1 MGRNTAD
8 FQASALFHG
17 THHPFQVGDVV
28 EPTLIDPTS
37 AYARPSDAKAWATP
51 DEESAFR
58 FGSRKTGRAAKVFQ
72 VEPVEEGEPE
82 FLNNDPNSGQVFSKK
97 GFRVVKQVR

>member
-1 MGRNTAD
+1 MRNNAD

-17 THHPFQVGDVV
+17 THHPFQIGDVI
-28 EPTLIDPTS
+28 EPRLIDPGNP
-37 AYARPSDAKAWATP
+37 YARESDAKAWATT

-58 FGSRKTGRAAKVFQ
+58 FGGRKTGKAPKVFQ
-72 VEPVEEGEPE
+72 VEPIEKGEPQ
-82 FLNNDPNSGQVFSKK
+82 FLTEAHNNTQVFSKK